1 MLHIYLKKNLREE
14 KHPKIIINFNETKKL
29 TMKKIFILLLSIGMI
44 SLSCESPDTSPQVIG
59 FTASED
65 GKSDVLAGPADI
77 LSVWESYIDA
87 HNSRDVEG
95 IQALN
100 SDEISVYGPAGEV
113 IEGNEAHIEFLN
125 EWFEANNPNWTIL
138 WAISNTGE
146 NVNGDVSDFVTAGH
160 ELTLN
165 VEGQDITA
173 YQVIDAMIADGKVVN
188 FNVYQ
193 QERGQ
198 ASSE

>member
-1 MLHIYLKKNLREE
+1 
-14 KHPKIIINFNETKKL
+14 
-29 TMKKIFILLLSIGMI
+29 MKKMFILLLSIGMI
-44 SLSCESPDTSPQVIG
+44 SLSCESPDSSPQVIG

-125 EWFEANNPNWTIL
+125 QWFEANNPNWTIL

-146 NVNGDVSDFVTAGH
+146 SNEYEGGVADFVTAGH

-173 YQVIDAMIADGKVVN
+173 FQVIDAMISDGKVVS

>member
-1 MLHIYLKKNLREE
+1 
-14 KHPKIIINFNETKKL
+14 
-29 TMKKIFILLLSIGMI
+29 MKRLFILLLSIGMI

-125 EWFEANNPNWTIL
+125 QWFEANNPNWTIL

>member
-1 MLHIYLKKNLREE
+1 MKLFIG
-14 KHPKIIINFNETKKL
+14 KIIINFNEIKKL

-44 SLSCESPDTSPQVIG
+44 SLSCESPDSSPQVIG

-125 EWFEANNPNWTIL
+125 QWFEVNNPNWTIL

-146 NVNGDVSDFVTAGH
+146 SNEYEGGVADFVTAGH

-173 YQVIDAMIADGKVVN
+173 FQVIDAMISDGKVVS

>member
-1 MLHIYLKKNLREE
+1 
-14 KHPKIIINFNETKKL
+14 
-29 TMKKIFILLLSIGMI
+29 MKKIFILLLSIGMI
-44 SLSCESPDTSPQVIG
+44 SLSCESPDSSPQVIG

-125 EWFEANNPNWTIL
+125 QWFETNNPNWKIL

-146 NVNGDVSDFVTAGH
+146 SNEYEGGVADFVTAGH

-165 VEGQDITA
+165 VEGQDVTA
-173 YQVIDAMIADGKVVN
+173 FQVIDAMISDGKVVS

>member
-1 MLHIYLKKNLREE
+1 LNLIYKSNKMKN
-14 KHPKIIINFNETKKL
+14 
-29 TMKKIFILLLSIGMI
+29 IFILLLSIVMI
-44 SLSCESPDTSPQVIG
+44 SLSCESPDSSPQVIG

-65 GKSDVLAGPADI
+65 GKSNVLAGPSDI

-95 IQALN
+95 ILALN
-100 SDEISVYGPAGEV
+100 SDEISVNGPAGEV

-125 EWFEANNPNWTIL
+125 QWFETNNPNWKIL

-146 NVNGDVSDFVTAGH
+146 SNEYEGGVADFVTAGH
-160 ELTLN
+160 ELILN
-165 VEGQDITA
+165 VEGQDITVF
-173 YQVIDAMIADGKVVN
+173 QIIDAMISDGKVVS

-198 ASSE
+198 ASNE